1 LKVNLELVARDARN
15 AVQRNDVIIV
25 IDVLRCTSSIITALT
40 NGAHAIIP
48 TSTLSAARLEVAEH
62 PQYLLA
68 GERRG
73 VKPTGFMLGNSPL
86 EFTRD
91 RVAGKTIVMTTTS
104 GTAAFARVKGHP
116 YVLVGAFLNAGA
128 VAQMAFTLSEH
139 NHLNISFA
147 LSGKRGSFSLEDF
160 LGAGAIIHHFA
171 NKNLTYS
178 DTAYAS
184 LLAYEHA
191 HPSLFSALCEG
202 THAKTLINLGFRNDV
217 IHCTQM
223 NKYATVPLL
232 QGDSIIST
240 HKPTQNL

>member
-1 LKVNLELVARDARN
+1 LKVNLELVARDARK
-15 AVQRNDVIIV
+15 AVERNDVVIV

-40 NGAHAIIP
+40 NGANTIIP
-48 TSTLSAARLEVAEH
+48 MQTVSAARSLAAKH

-73 VKPTGFMLGNSPL
+73 VKPTGFILGNSPL
-86 EFTRD
+86 EFTRN
-91 RVAGKTIVMTTTS
+91 RVAGKTVIMTTTS

-116 YVLVGAFLNAGA
+116 YVLVGAFLNAAA
-128 VAQMAFTLSEH
+128 VAQTAITLSEL

-171 NKNLTYS
+171 PKELTYS

-184 LLAYEHA
+184 LLAFKHA
-191 HPSLFSALCEG
+191 QFSLYASLCDG
-202 THAKTLINLGFRNDV
+202 THAKTLIDLGFKDDV
-217 IHCTQM
+217 LHCTQV
-223 NKYATVPLL
+223 NKYNTVPVLR
-232 QGDSIIST
+232 GESILPHI
-240 HKPTQNL
+240 

>member
-1 LKVNLELVARDARN
+1 MKVNLDFVARDARN
-15 AVQRNDVIIV
+15 AVHRNDVIIV

-48 TSTLSAARLEVAEH
+48 MHTVSAARSKVAEH

-73 VKPTGFMLGNSPL
+73 VKPTGFVLGNSPL

-116 YVLVGAFLNAGA
+116 FVLVGAFLNAA
-128 VAQMAFTLSEH
+128 DVAQTALTLSEH
-139 NHLNISFA
+139 NHLNISLA

-160 LGAGAIIHHFA
+160 LGAGAIIHHLV

-178 DTAYAS
+178 DAAYAS
-184 LLAYEHA
+184 LLAYERA
-191 HPSLFSALCEG
+191 QSSLYAALCEG
-202 THAKTLINLGFRNDV
+202 THAQTLVDLGFRNDV

-232 QGDSIIST
+232 HGESIVST
-240 HKPTQNL
+240 RELTQDL

>member
-1 LKVNLELVARDARN
+1 MKVNLELVARDARN

-25 IDVLRCTSSIITALT
+25 IDILRCTSTIITALT
-40 NGAHAIIP
+40 HGARAIIP
-48 TSTLSAARLEVAEH
+48 LQTISAARSKAAEH

-73 VKPTGFMLGNSPL
+73 VKPAGFVLGNSPL

-91 RVAGKTIVMTTTS
+91 CVADKTIVMTTTS

-116 YVLVGAFLNAGA
+116 FVVVGAFLNAA
-128 VAQMAFTLSEH
+128 AAAQTALTLSEQ

-160 LGAGAIIHHFA
+160 LGAGAIIHHLVTE
-171 NKNLTYS
+171 NLTYS
-178 DTAYAS
+178 DTAYTA

-191 HPSLFSALCEG
+191 QPSLYAALSEG
-202 THAKTLINLGFRNDV
+202 THAKTLIDLGFRNDV
-217 IHCTQM
+217 IHCAQM
-223 NKYATVPLL
+223 NKYTTVPVLC
-232 QGDSIIST
+232 GESIVST
-240 HKPTQNL
+240 HELTQDL

>member
-1 LKVNLELVARDARN
+1 MNLELVARDARN

-40 NGAHAIIP
+40 NGARAIIP
-48 TSTLSAARLEVAEH
+48 MHTVSAARSTVTKH

-73 VKPTGFMLGNSPL
+73 VKPTGFVLGNSPL

-116 YVLVGAFLNAGA
+116 LVLVGAFLNAAA
-128 VAQMAFTLSEH
+128 VAQTALTLSEH
-139 NHLNISFA
+139 NHLNISLV

-178 DTAYAS
+178 DAAYAS

-191 HPSLFSALCEG
+191 QSSLYAALCEG
-202 THAKTLINLGFRNDV
+202 IHAQTLIDLGFRNDV

-223 NKYATVPLL
+223 NKYTTVPLL
-232 QGDSIIST
+232 HGESIVST
-240 HKPTQNL
+240 HEPTEDL

>member
-1 LKVNLELVARDARN
+1 MKVNLELVARDARN
-15 AVQRNDVIIV
+15 AVQRNDIIIV
-25 IDVLRCTSSIITALT
+25 IDVLRCTSSIITALA
-40 NGAHAIIP
+40 NGARAIIP
-48 TSTLSAARLEVAEH
+48 VQTVSAARLKASEH
-62 PQYLLA
+62 PQYILA
-68 GERRG
+68 GERRST
-73 VKPTGFMLGNSPL
+73 KPAGFILGNSPL

-104 GTAAFARVKGHP
+104 GTAAFERVKGHP
-116 YVLVGAFLNAGA
+116 FVFVSAFLNAAA
-128 VAQMAFTLSEH
+128 VAQRALALSKE

-160 LGAGAIIHHFA
+160 LGAGAIIHHFK

-191 HPSLFSALCEG
+191 QPTLYAALSEG
-202 THAKTLINLGFRNDV
+202 THAQTLIDLGFRNDV

-223 NKYATVPLL
+223 NEYTTVPVLR
-232 QGDSIIST
+232 GESIIST
-240 HKPTQNL
+240 HEVT